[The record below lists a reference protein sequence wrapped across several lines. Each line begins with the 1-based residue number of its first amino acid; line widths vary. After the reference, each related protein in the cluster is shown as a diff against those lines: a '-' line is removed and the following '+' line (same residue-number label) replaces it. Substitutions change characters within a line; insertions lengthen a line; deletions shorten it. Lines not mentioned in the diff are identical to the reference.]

1 MKDPTNEIL
10 KAYVNVLKDSIVVDG
25 KTIYV
30 GTAIPQDT
38 TEWVLIYIESI
49 DNVSPGDGYLVEA
62 LVALQIVSMQ
72 EILESD
78 DTIVNDIFEQVIL
91 LTEDKDAFKMNGFD
105 LVTLRPMSFDRTEE
119 TTDTNHIITRKL
131 QISNYVQQ
139 I

>member
-1 MKDPTNEIL
+1 MKDPTGEIL

-25 KTIYV
+25 NTIYI

-105 LVTLRPMSFDRTEE
+105 LVTSRPMSFDRTEE